1 MVGRKCRNPFLFV
14 EGRIFFAAHDQSLNI
29 FIVIR
34 LGLFWFEI
42 PMRVNKPKPQKP
54 SRHCFLGHSAYAMSL
69 PPLSFL
75 HVIRNLKVTPRTGWV
90 NHSVPN
96 PGNFHVLLVC
106 CSRTES
112 ISDHMYRMAVI
123 LMIMP
128 IPEGIDKSKYS
139 TLSLSADVDVWWW
152 LWCMIWPRV

>member
-1 MVGRKCRNPFLFV
+1 
-14 EGRIFFAAHDQSLNI
+14 
-29 FIVIR
+29 
-34 LGLFWFEI
+34 
-42 PMRVNKPKPQKP
+42 
-54 SRHCFLGHSAYAMSL
+54 MSL

-128 IPEGIDKSKYS
+128 TPEGIDKSKYS
-139 TLSLSADVDVWWW
+139 TLSLSADVDV
-152 LWCMIWPRV
+152 L